1 MEFTWNSDGEMVA
14 LFINFQIRGS
24 KYLTYE
30 RLTREDSLTALK
42 DFTKQEIRVIMEIN
56 SRINFRVFAY

>member
-1 MEFTWNSDGEMVA
+1 MVA